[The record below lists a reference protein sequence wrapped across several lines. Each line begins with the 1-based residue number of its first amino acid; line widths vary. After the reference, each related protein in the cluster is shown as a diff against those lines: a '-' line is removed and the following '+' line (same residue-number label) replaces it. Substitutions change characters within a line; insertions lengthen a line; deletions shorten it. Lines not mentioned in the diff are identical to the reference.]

1 MEFEPPVVAWK
12 SRGKDAVV
20 GTSVVSCKDG
30 SKLVLVT
37 TPSEVVEV
45 CSQTRK
51 CVNHWT
57 FRPGGPTALRL
68 AAVRHPVS
76 LAYFG
81 VRGKKNGS
89 DSLVTWKSSELDVN
103 KWKHAALTAPGAAV
117 AGLFVHPQIPEDVVV
132 VYENGR
138 FDCYDDVL
146 QPVLE
151 HTQVD
156 GADDVSAD
164 SKVVW
169 ATLTASHRNP
179 TKGML
184 LLSMVLQQASTYEL
198 VVYRIVPGRDRRDAR
213 IAASLLAR
221 RRIDAPAT
229 NATISTCA
237 FHVETL
243 SWSLIWSTGEWQL
256 EQFRQDG
263 LAHTVQHVSSK
274 IMAASLTDAANNN
287 STPSNKKRKLS
298 GGSAAGSS
306 VTASQLVAGA
316 VGPFSYFV
324 LANAAAPTRLVG
336 WDAKFGVQLAATDVQ
351 LETQA
356 ERGVT
361 SFGTIRG
368 LQSSLHGE
376 VVVAAYDRA
385 VFLFN
390 VKNKHST
397 LASVLGVYASSKTQD
412 AAVPPALPNS
422 AINWADVAANKV
434 ELAQWEQSVCSDDRT
449 EQQLIAELVDAT
461 ATATAAQFQKKFDAA
476 LQKLGRESLS
486 FRFLLA
492 VARRCLDSAD
502 LGLWAPLKVL
512 LQSQRLSARALPT
525 LLPTLMQHDQFELLE
540 LSIQQLTDMDER
552 SIVRLLRFFIRKHQD
567 SALLKYVQSD
577 DGCERFVVA
586 LLARPTNNVFLHH
599 AIRELQLPEVLA
611 LLAICKKRFFSTQEQ
626 GATDSPSA
634 PQLCAW
640 ICALLDGHVAQLVL
654 SATKD
659 ASVAQALEQLQT
671 LVHTQLESCE
681 RYEDVQHVLGNFLSG
696 VKLPQ
701 VHGIPEYSIEEL
713 AL

>member
-12 SRGKDAVV
+12 SRGKDAVI
-20 GTSVVSCKDG
+20 GTSVVSSKDG

-68 AAVRHPVS
+68 PAVRHPVS

-81 VRGKKNGS
+81 VRGKKNGH
-89 DSLVTWKSSELDVN
+89 DVLVTWKASELEVN
-103 KWKHAALTAPGAAV
+103 KWKHSALPAPRAPV

-138 FDCYDDVL
+138 FECYDDAV

-151 HTQVD
+151 HSQVD
-156 GADDVSAD
+156 GAEEDGAD
-164 SKVVW
+164 CKVVW
-169 ATLTASHRNP
+169 ATLAGSHRNP
-179 TKGML
+179 AKGML
-184 LLSMVLQQASTYEL
+184 LLSMVLQRSSTYEL

-213 IAASLLAR
+213 IAASLLVR
-221 RRIDAPAT
+221 QRVGPAAANT
-229 NATISTCA
+229 SISTCA
-237 FHVETL
+237 FHAETL
-243 SWSLIWSTGEWQL
+243 SWSLVWSTGEWQL

-263 LAHTVQHVSSK
+263 LAHTLHHVSTKTMTS
-274 IMAASLTDAANNN
+274 SLIDTVN
-287 STPSNKKRKLS
+287 STNNTPSHKKRKLS
-298 GGSAAGSS
+298 GGSAPASS
-306 VTASQLVAGA
+306 STPSHFVAGG

-324 LANAAAPTRLVG
+324 VASAAAPTRIVG

-351 LETQA
+351 LETQT
-356 ERGVT
+356 EPGVT
-361 SFGTIRG
+361 SFGSIRS
-368 LQSSLHGE
+368 LHSSLHGE

-390 VKNKHST
+390 VRNKHST
-397 LASVLGVYASSKTQD
+397 LASVLGVYAASKTQN
-412 AAVPPALPNS
+412 AAAPPALPNS
-422 AINWADVAANKV
+422 VVNWADVASNKV
-434 ELAQWEQSVCSDDRT
+434 NVAQWEQTVCSEDRA
-449 EQQLIAELVDAT
+449 EQQLIAELVDASVT
-461 ATATAAQFQKKFDAA
+461 ATATQFQKKFDAA

-492 VARRCLDSAD
+492 VSRRCLDSAD

-540 LSIQQLTDMDER
+540 VAIQQLTDMDER

-567 SALLKYVQSD
+567 GALLKYAAQSD
-577 DGCERFVVA
+577 DACERFVVA
-586 LLARPTNNVFLHH
+586 LLARPTNSVFLHH

-611 LLAICKKRFFSTQEQ
+611 LLAICKKRFFATQQQ
-626 GATDSPSA
+626 GAAESPSA
-634 PQLCAW
+634 SQLCAW

-659 ASVAQALEQLQT
+659 ASVAKALEQLQA
-671 LVHTQLESCE
+671 LVTAQLESCE
-681 RYEDVQHVLGNFLSG
+681 RVTIRDPLYLIQVGLSG
-696 VKLPQ
+696 LSGALHPGASQ
-701 VHGIPEYSIEEL
+701 VC
-713 AL
+713 